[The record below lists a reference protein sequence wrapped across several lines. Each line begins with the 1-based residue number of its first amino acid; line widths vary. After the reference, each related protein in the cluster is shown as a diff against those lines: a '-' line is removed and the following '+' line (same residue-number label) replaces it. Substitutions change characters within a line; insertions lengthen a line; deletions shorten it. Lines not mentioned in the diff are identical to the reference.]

1 MITLSLC
8 MIVKNEEDVLARC
21 LNSIKDVADE
31 IIIVD
36 TGSNDHTK
44 DIAFQYTDKV
54 YDFEW
59 IDDFSA
65 ARNYSFSKATK
76 QYCMWLDADDILLQ
90 TDHDNLLNLKKF
102 LSPLTDIVMM
112 RYNTNFDENGNP
124 IFSYFRERIIRNNK
138 KYLWQGAIHE
148 VITPSGNI
156 EYSNIAVTHK
166 KNHPSDP
173 DRNLRIFEKLISNGK
188 QLNAREQFYYARELY
203 YHERYNEAIKIF
215 EEFLSSGNGWIE
227 NNIEACKTLSYCYYN
242 ISDDNNALVSLL
254 KSFQFDIPRAEI
266 CCDIGQHFLDR
277 KNYNISIYWYK
288 TALSC
293 KRNDQSGG
301 FIINDCYDY
310 IPYLQLCICYD
321 KLGDK
326 IQANKYNELAGKCKP
341 YSKAYLYN
349 KQYFNKILE
358 P

>member
-21 LNSIKDVADE
+21 LNSIKDIADE

-36 TGSNDHTK
+36 TGSHDHTK
-44 DIAFQYTDKV
+44 DIAYQYTDKV
-54 YDFEW
+54 YDFKW

-65 ARNYSFSKATK
+65 ARNYSFSKATM

-90 TDHDNLLNLKKF
+90 IDHDNLLDLKNT

-112 RYNTNFDENGNP
+112 RYNTNFDEKGNP

-148 VITPSGNI
+148 AITPSGNI
-156 EYSNIAVTHK
+156 EYSDIAITHK
-166 KNHPSDP
+166 KLHPSDP
-173 DRNLRIFEKLISNGK
+173 DRNLKIFEKLISKGN
-188 QLNAREQFYYARELY
+188 QLNTREQFYYARELY
-203 YHERYNEAIKIF
+203 YHQRYNEAIKIF
-215 EEFLSSGNGWIE
+215 EDFLSSGDGWIE

-242 ISDDNNALVSLL
+242 IADDYNALISLL

-277 KNYNISIYWYK
+277 NNYNIAIYWFK

-293 KRNDQSGG
+293 KRNDKSGG

-326 IQANKYNELAGKCKP
+326 IQAYNYNELAGKYKP

-349 KQYFNKILE
+349 KQYFNKIIKS
-358 P
+358 